1 MPQITV
7 GTVTIGLPDNLEID
21 PRAGKLSDEE
31 QSRVV
36 RARKGLGL
44 ACDLTAAA
52 MEKAA
57 GTFVVPGVDPEGLR
71 IKGDTAETF
80 DQVIEDLEIAL
91 HTIKQGNLIADESAF
106 NDLRK
111 VNNQVKA
118 QEDFEPAIKERF
130 TSVIEYFQRKP
141 SQTQKE
147 KLAE

>member
-7 GTVTIGLPDNLEID
+7 GTVTVVLPANLEIN

-31 QSRVV
+31 QLKIVK
-36 RARKGLGL
+36 ARKGLGL

-52 MEKAA
+52 MEKSA
-57 GTFVVPGVDPEGLR
+57 GTFVVPGVDPEALSIR
-71 IKGDTAETF
+71 GDNAETF
-80 DQVIEDLEIAL
+80 DQVIEDLEIIKR
-91 HTIKQGNLIADESAF
+91 TIKQGNLLADELAF

-130 TSVIEYFQRKP
+130 ASVIEYFKVKR
-141 SQTQKE
+141 SSKE
-147 KLAE
+147 EAAE